1 MRHTR
6 RATGRE
12 TEIPIEQSLL
22 PDRIEQSAR
31 ILYEMPFVPERFGHF
46 ATQARLRVFRNAVR
60 IANDVTDTGL
70 IQIIDNQSGVMSPAQ
85 RDDPVSHVGGAL
97 GHPPDRLREKR
108 IRCPYPFRRVG
119 RHVHFRI
126 VKEIAFGFRLRIPQA
141 DYLGSLHG
149 KNVPEHRPLS
159 DDETRQKKLLHC
171 PGIDFRLHSGIFHR
185 PQQVV
190 RHQPCVPEP
199 GPAQRKRTKSVGRRT
214 QCAVP
219 L

>member
-1 MRHTR
+1 
-6 RATGRE
+6 
-12 TEIPIEQSLL
+12 
-22 PDRIEQSAR
+22 
-31 ILYEMPFVPERFGHF
+31 
-46 ATQARLRVFRNAVR
+46 
-60 IANDVTDTGL
+60 
-70 IQIIDNQSGVMSPAQ
+70 MSPAQ

-108 IRCPYPFRRVG
+108 IRCPYPFRRV
-119 RHVHFRI
+119 RASRSFRI

-159 DDETRQKKLLHC
+159 NDETRQKKLLHC

-199 GPAQRKRTKSVGRRT
+199 GRHNGKERSRSVAAHNAPSRCRTMAKQPFNSRTNSPKAPASRSRGSDQSTESGPFVNGIPVTDISLHANHTGVMLLGKTSPGRKARYDFS
-214 QCAVP
+214 
-219 L
+219 